1 MKEIPT
7 KYFTYGIQ
15 VPNALSTFCDGN
27 RLTQYL
33 LFFFSN
39 GASTYLAR
47 AANEWLKDLDPR
59 KSKVDTNTSIFS
71 GWYAELSV
79 EDTTTSNQE
88 GFQ

>member
-1 MKEIPT
+1 M
-7 KYFTYGIQ
+7 
-15 VPNALSTFCDGN
+15 
-27 RLTQYL
+27 
-33 LFFFSN
+33 
-39 GASTYLAR
+39 AR

-79 EDTTTSNQE
+79 EDTTTSNQG